1 MRYELNDNEWR
12 VIKPMLPNKS
22 RGVPRVDDRR
32 LTSPSS
38 SSHPCGL
45 GYALMSPSPSRLD
58 VCLFD
63 ADERQR
69 SVAMPLNAAVAVTRS
84 ATLLRSKARLGH

>member
-22 RGVPRVDDRR
+22 RGVPRMDDRR

-45 GYALMSPSPSRLD
+45 GYALMG
-58 VCLFD
+58 
-63 ADERQR
+63 
-69 SVAMPLNAAVAVTRS
+69 
-84 ATLLRSKARLGH
+84 SKPQQIGCVPVRCR